1 MLTASTSP
9 STSFSLVQRVRQRD
23 PDAWNAFSVLYS
35 PLVYRW
41 ARRWGLQSED
51 SADVLQ
57 NVFVSVFRGVERFDH
72 NRPGAS
78 FRGWL
83 WTITRNAV
91 REHVRKRRAEP
102 PAAGGS
108 AVAQQLSELPDLD
121 RGTADQPDDQAFDGL
136 THRALDVVR
145 GRAAPQV
152 WDAFWRTTVG
162 GESAPEAAAALGM
175 TATAV
180 RQAKYR
186 VLCQLRD
193 LLSDH

>member
-1 MLTASTSP
+1 MLTASVSP

-23 PDAWNAFSVLYS
+23 PDAWNAFSALYS

-57 NVFVSVFRGVERFDH
+57 NVFVSVFRGLERFDAD
-72 NRPGAS
+72 RPDAS

-91 REHVRKRRAEP
+91 REHIRKRRAEP

-108 AVAQQLSELPDLD
+108 AAAQLLSELPDLESEA
-121 RGTADQPDDQAFDGL
+121 ADQPDQEAFAGL

-145 GRAAPQV
+145 SRTAPQV
-152 WDAFWRTTVG
+152 WDAFWRTTLG

-193 LLSDH
+193 LLLDH